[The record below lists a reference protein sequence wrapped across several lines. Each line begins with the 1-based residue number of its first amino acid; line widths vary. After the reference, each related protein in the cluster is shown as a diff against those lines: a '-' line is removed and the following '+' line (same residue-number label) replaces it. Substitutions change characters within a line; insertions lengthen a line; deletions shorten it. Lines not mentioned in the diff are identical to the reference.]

1 MMRLMIALALAATS
15 AVLAAQPPAAATA
28 GAPVWVGHAAEMEAH
43 LRNASIVRVEEIG
56 TGVTRPRR
64 AYLTP
69 QIPFASLAW
78 KVLPPGFRRGHWES
92 YKSEIAAYALDQ
104 LLEMDMVP
112 PAIERTIERDTGAA
126 VMWVD
131 GTESVKER
139 GGKMPTGA
147 AAGKSI
153 RIMRVFDDF
162 IGNPDRNAG
171 NILVDASGHMILID
185 HSRAFLTDDKLPWK
199 LERVDAG
206 VWQKIQALPVERLRA
221 TIGPLIRPEAVDAMI
236 RRRDRMKK
244 DVDVMVAKK
253 GAGAILIP

>member
-1 MMRLMIALALAATS
+1 MTRLLIALALAATS
-15 AVLAAQPPAAATA
+15 SVLAAQPPSAAAV

-43 LRNASIVRVEEIG
+43 LRDASIVRIEEIG

-69 QIPFASLAW
+69 QTPFSSLVW
-78 KVLPPGFRRGHWES
+78 KVLPPGFLRGHWES
-92 YKSEIAAYALDQ
+92 YKSEIAAYELDK

-112 PAIERTIERDTGAA
+112 PAIERTIEEDTGAA

-131 GTESVKER
+131 GTESLKQR
-139 GGKMPTGA
+139 GGKMPAGA
-147 AAGKSI
+147 AVSKLI

-171 NILVDASGHMILID
+171 NILFDASGRMILID
-185 HSRAFLTDDKLPWK
+185 HSRAFVTGDKLPWK
-199 LERVDAG
+199 LERVDA
-206 VWQKIQALPVERLRA
+206 VAWQKIQTLPVDRLREA
-221 TIGPLIRPEAVDAMI
+221 VGRWIRPEAVDAMI
-236 RRRDRMKK
+236 ARRDRMKK
-244 DVDVMVAKK
+244 DVDALVAKK

>member
-1 MMRLMIALALAATS
+1 
-15 AVLAAQPPAAATA
+15 
-28 GAPVWVGHAAEMEAH
+28 MEAH
-43 LRNASIVRVEEIG
+43 LRDASIVRIEDIG

-64 AYLTP
+64 AYLEP
-69 QIPFASLAW
+69 KAPFSSLAW
-78 KVLPPGFRRGHWES
+78 KVLPPGIRRGHWES
-92 YKSEIAAYALDQ
+92 YKSEIAAYELDKV
-104 LLEMDMVP
+104 LDMHMVP
-112 PAIERTIERDTGAA
+112 PAIERTTENDTGAA

-147 AAGKSI
+147 AASKAI

-171 NILVDASGHMILID
+171 NILFDAPGHMILID
-185 HSRAFLTDDKLPWK
+185 HSRAFVTGDKLPWK
-199 LERVDAG
+199 LERVDAD
-206 VWQKIQALPVERLRA
+206 VWQKVQALPVERLRA

-244 DVDVMVAKK
+244 DVDALIAKK
-253 GAGAILIP
+253 GAGAILIR